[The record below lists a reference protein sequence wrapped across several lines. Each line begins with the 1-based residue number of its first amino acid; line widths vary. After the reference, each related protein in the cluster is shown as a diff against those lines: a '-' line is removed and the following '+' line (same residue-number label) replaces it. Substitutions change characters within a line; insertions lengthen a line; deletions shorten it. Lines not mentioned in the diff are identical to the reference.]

1 MSKDMQEVDIPDSGY
16 KKDIAEGKTVNIL
29 QILRGDI
36 YAFCLARVKDKNLAE
51 EIVQE
56 TCVRYLKASQESQ
69 IENPRGYIFRIAFNL
84 TINYFRKKKI
94 RAIDADVEMDEVK
107 IPGTEVSPEEWLRYK
122 QCRDRFNI
130 LFDDL
135 SVKQQKI
142 FYLRRMEG
150 LTTAEIGQKY
160 NISRR
165 MVQKYMAQIIK
176 HFHKGLSGE

>member
-1 MSKDMQEVDIPDSGY
+1 MDRPDSGY
-16 KKDIAEGKTVNIL
+16 NKGIPDGKTVNIL
-29 QILRGDI
+29 QILRADI
-36 YAFCLARVKDKNLAE
+36 YAFCMARVKDKNLAE
-51 EIVQE
+51 DIVQE
-56 TCVRYLKASQESQ
+56 TCVRYLKVLQGGH

-84 TINYFRKKKI
+84 TINHFRRKKI
-94 RAIDADVEMDEVK
+94 RVIDADVEMDEAK

-122 QCRDRFNI
+122 QCRDRFNT

-135 SVKQQKI
+135 SDKQQKI

-176 HFHKGLSGE
+176 HFHKGLSDE

>member
-1 MSKDMQEVDIPDSGY
+1 MSWVQLLDMPDNEKNVAKSHEQT
-16 KKDIAEGKTVNIL
+16 ANFL
-29 QILRGDI
+29 QALRADLH
-36 YAFCLARVKDKNLAE
+36 AFCFSRVKEQDIAE

-56 TCVRYLKASQESQ
+56 TFARFLKAAQEEN
-69 IENPRGYIFRIAFNL
+69 IDNPRGYIFRIAFNL

-94 RAIDADVEMDEVK
+94 RAINTDMEVDEDK
-107 IPGTEVSPEEWLRYK
+107 IPGGEVSPEEWLRYK
-122 QCRDRFNI
+122 QFRDRFNS
-130 LFDDL
+130 LFNDL
-135 SVKQQKI
+135 SDKQQKI

-176 HFHKGLSGE
+176 HFHQGLSEE